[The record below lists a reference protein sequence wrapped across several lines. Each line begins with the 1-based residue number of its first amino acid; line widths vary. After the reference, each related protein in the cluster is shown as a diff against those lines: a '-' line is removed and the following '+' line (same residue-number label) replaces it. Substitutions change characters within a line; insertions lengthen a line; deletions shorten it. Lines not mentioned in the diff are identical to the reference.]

1 MTRRFRPVVPEVAA
15 APVAAEESAD
25 EAALRRSAQA
35 ERAALLAAE
44 LRRAKEDG
52 RRAGYEEGWNA
63 AAAEVRARLEGPLR
77 ELAEQLKQRLAEID
91 ALLAG
96 VAPEVA
102 RMIVDHAIALAE
114 ALVGAPSAFD
124 RVGLARHLIAEAA
137 AENCGRRRLVCR
149 AHPET
154 IAALEEDLRRAGS
167 VPEPCPEMVP
177 GGVVLRIAELD
188 LGRDVAEWDASVARQ
203 VGLLK
208 KLLAEERAAHG
219 K

>member
-1 MTRRFRPVVPEVAA
+1 MTRWFRPVVPELAA
-15 APVAAEESAD
+15 APVAAEESPD
-25 EAALRRSAQA
+25 EAALRRSAEA
-35 ERAALLAAE
+35 ERTALLAAE
-44 LRRAKEDG
+44 RRRAEEDG

-96 VAPEVA
+96 VAPDIA
-102 RMIVDHAIALAE
+102 RMIVHHAIALAE

-124 RVGLARHLIAEAA
+124 RIGLARHLIAEAA
-137 AENCGRRRLVCR
+137 EENRGRRRLVCR

-154 IAALEEDLRRAGS
+154 IAALEEDLRHAGS
-167 VPEPCPEMVP
+167 VLEPCAEMAP

-203 VGLLK
+203 LGLLK
-208 KLLAEERAAHG
+208 KLLAEERPAYG